1 MTELNGVAARRSVL
15 WGMCYDCGDKLTR
28 FRAFVLTP
36 TEALTG
42 RSMIPAKHTDCA
54 RLEAQKA
61 NHVVALWIARE
72 APQPMMGVQNG
83 ANVAYFQLP
92 PAAAIE
98 WWIDERHA
106 FRDEAILAIKAAV
119 PALLLACNE
128 DVNEFR
134 DLGARVRAL
143 VPNLPTK
150 ASPTV
155 GACIS
160 CKLETSDPAVLG
172 CTSEECPLFPDMVE
186 F

>member
-1 MTELNGVAARRSVL
+1 MNGVNNIAQRRAVK

-54 RLEAQKA
+54 RLVAERS
-61 NHVVALWIARE
+61 NHVVAVWIARE

-83 ANVAYFQLP
+83 INVAYFQLP
-92 PAAAIE
+92 PAAALE
-98 WWIDERHA
+98 WWIDGRHA
-106 FRDEAILAIKAAV
+106 FRDEAIMAIKAAV
-119 PALLLACNE
+119 PPLLLACNE

-134 DLGARVRAL
+134 DLGHRVRAL
-143 VPNLPTK
+143 VPNLPIK

-155 GACIS
+155 GACIG
-160 CKLETSDPAVLG
+160 CKLETSDPGVLG
-172 CTSEECPLFPDMVE
+172 CTAEDCPLFME
-186 F
+186 E

>member
-1 MTELNGVAARRSVL
+1 MNGVNNLAQRRAVK
-15 WGMCYDCGDKLTR
+15 WGMCYDCGDKLTKWR
-28 FRAFVLTP
+28 SSVLTP

-42 RSMIPAKHTDCA
+42 RTGTPPSHTDCA

-61 NHVVALWIARE
+61 NHVVALWIMRE
-72 APQPMMGVQNG
+72 APRPMMGVQNG
-83 ANVAYFQLP
+83 RSVAFFQLP

-98 WWIDERHA
+98 WWIDGRHA

-143 VPNLPTK
+143 VPNLPIK